1 MPLDVS
7 RRLFISS
14 CGFSAVEQA
23 RYWST
28 AGEKST
34 KRALNIVAS
43 SFIQI
48 RWSAWNSSLYC
59 GLFVSLPCLR
69 GDSWRLIVG
78 TGHICDVL
86 LSYCTCGLFFV
97 CRGVLYA
104 AAASC
109 TLLSLFR
116 PSNNTRLMVP
126 SWCFATVAAVAGEAL
141 LCGAPSVSAS
151 LAFHHRLIQ
160 L

>member
-1 MPLDVS
+1 MPLEVS
-7 RRLFISS
+7 RRPFISS

-34 KRALNIVAS
+34 KRALNIAAS
-43 SFIQI
+43 SFPQI
-48 RWSAWNSSLYC
+48 RWSALNSSLYY

-86 LSYCTCGLFFV
+86 LSYCTGCLISV

-109 TLLSLFR
+109 ALLSLSLSFVRRITCDHRRCCRRGIILRSAPR
-116 PSNNTRLMVP
+116 PCILGIS
-126 SWCFATVAAVAGEAL
+126 
-141 LCGAPSVSAS
+141 
-151 LAFHHRLIQ
+151 
-160 L
+160 

>member
-1 MPLDVS
+1 MPLEVS

-23 RYWST
+23 CYWST

-34 KRALNIVAS
+34 KRVLNIAAS
-43 SFIQI
+43 SFLQI
-48 RWSAWNSSLYC
+48 RWSAMNSSLYY
-59 GLFVSLPCLR
+59 

-86 LSYCTCGLFFV
+86 LFYCIGGLIFV

-116 PSNNTRLMVP
+116 PSNTTRPMVP
-126 SWCFATVAAVAGEAL
+126 SWFFATVADVAGEAL
-141 LCGAPSVSAS
+141 FCGAPPVPAS
-151 LAFHHRLIQ
+151 LAFHDRLIQ